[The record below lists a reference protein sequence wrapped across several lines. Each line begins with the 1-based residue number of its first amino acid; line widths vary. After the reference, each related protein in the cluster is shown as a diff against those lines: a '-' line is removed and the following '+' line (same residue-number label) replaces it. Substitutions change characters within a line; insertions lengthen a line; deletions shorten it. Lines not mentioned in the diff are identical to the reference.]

1 MIDGGRCFSVM
12 TETEKVKWESSV
24 LRLNER
30 DRGYMNFL
38 LNRKYHTF
46 DEFIALSFPWEKTKE
61 GYEYWQAL
69 SERYVLHDTLSP
81 QKKFNNKPPEII

>member
-1 MIDGGRCFSVM
+1 MIDGTRCFSVM
-12 TETEKVKWESSV
+12 TETEKVKWEYSV

-30 DRGYMNFL
+30 VRGYMNFL

-46 DEFIALSFPWEKTKE
+46 EEFIALSFPWENTKE
-61 GYEYWQAL
+61 GYDYWMAV

-81 QKKFNNKPPEII
+81 QKKFINKPPEII